1 MGILIQLGIP
11 AAIILVGIV
20 AIGVIIGR
28 LYHRAEKDRAYVRT
42 GFGGQKVVVDGGSV
56 VLPIFQSIA
65 WVNLQTLRLD
75 VHRDSQDA
83 MITKDRMRVDI
94 GVEFYVRVKP
104 DSSSIAL
111 AAQTLGERTNDV
123 AQLRELVEAKFVD
136 ALRSVAAT
144 MSLADLQ

>member
-1 MGILIQLGIP
+1 M
-11 AAIILVGIV
+11 LVIVAIV
-20 AIGVIIGR
+20 AIGMVIGR
-28 LYHRAEKDRAYVRT
+28 LYHRSEKDRSYVRT

-104 DSSSIAL
+104 DFIVDRAGGADARRSHQRRRPIA
-111 AAQTLGERTNDV
+111 
-123 AQLRELVEAKFVD
+123 
-136 ALRSVAAT
+136 
-144 MSLADLQ
+144 